1 VFLFLQNVE
10 RKEEG
15 AIDFISGGIS
25 WFKEQDSHL
34 KVNFDNCD
42 NFICYNSKSTLTTPG
57 NFFFVL
63 RNRCHGCDDAVV
75 GCCAVATGCCC
86 C

>member
-1 VFLFLQNVE
+1 MFLFLYIVK

-42 NFICYNSKSTLTTPG
+42 NF
-57 NFFFVL
+57 FVIIQNPL
-63 RNRCHGCDDAVV
+63 
-75 GCCAVATGCCC
+75 
-86 C
+86 